1 MCPLKLDAIQ
11 QSGLLKR
18 FVDFKNTSVSVSI
31 LLFVEKLY
39 LDDPH
44 NKMFTISLSQ

>member
-18 FVDFKNTSVSVSI
+18 FVGSKNTTVGVSI

-39 LDDPH
+39 LDDP
-44 NKMFTISLSQ
+44 